1 MITALLI
8 CFAYNI
14 LNGEW
19 DAWKIKRH
27 KKVNHPMNAG
37 FYIAIVIAICF
48 VGDWKMC
55 FSCLAQRPLVFDT
68 YLNIRRFGLKGA
80 AYQPQSPDSV
90 VDRMENKLFGKY
102 AWALSNLSYLII
114 FIGGWVLYEKT

>member
-1 MITALLI
+1 MI

-27 KKVNHPMNAG
+27 KKVNHAMNAG
-37 FYIAIVIAICF
+37 FYIAIIIGICF

-55 FSCLAQRPLVFDT
+55 FSLFALRPLVFDH
-68 YLNIRRFGLKGA
+68 YLNLRRGKELN
-80 AYQPQSPDSV
+80 YQPQNPESV
-90 VDRMENKLFGKY
+90 VDRIENKLFGKY
-102 AWALSNLSYLII
+102 AWVLSNLCYLII
-114 FIGGWVLYEKT
+114 FITGWVLYEKL